1 MVRYVCCSYHISSIL
16 RSSLTRALFFGICVE
31 QRRDMSSKIEEED
44 KDSIMLN
51 FTSINETEVL

>member
-1 MVRYVCCSYHISSIL
+1 
-16 RSSLTRALFFGICVE
+16 LTRALFFGICVE

-44 KDSIMLN
+44 KDSIMLD